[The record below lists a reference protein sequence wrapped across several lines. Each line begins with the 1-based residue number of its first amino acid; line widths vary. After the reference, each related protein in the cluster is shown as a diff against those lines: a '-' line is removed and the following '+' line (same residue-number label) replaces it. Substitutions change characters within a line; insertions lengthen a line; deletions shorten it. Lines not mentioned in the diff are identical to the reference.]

1 LTPKPERLWAP
12 WRYEYIK
19 STVGTDIGCFLC
31 EAISAN
37 DDDDR
42 LIIFRGSHTFVI
54 LNKYPYSN
62 GHLLIVPNRHVNT
75 LNELDNIEHN
85 TLFDLVRTTTLWLD
99 QSYLPQ
105 GYNIG
110 LNLGKAAGAGLP
122 GHLHV
127 HVVPRWE
134 GDTNSMPV
142 LAGVKVISESLN
154 VTYSKLKE
162 SVKLWEDSIESK

>member
-1 LTPKPERLWAP
+1 
-12 WRYEYIK
+12 
-19 STVGTDIGCFLC
+19 LC

-99 QSYLPQ
+99 QSYHPQ

-154 VTYSKLKE
+154 ITYSKLKE